1 MNMKKVENS
10 CSTRAFLGSIKGFV
24 LAISIENFAKEKKF
38 TGNAIETFL
47 KVIIVMLWAART

>member
-1 MNMKKVENS
+1 MKKVENS
-10 CSTRAFLGSIKGFV
+10 CSTRAFRGSIKGFV

>member
-1 MNMKKVENS
+1 MKKVENS